1 VKSLYDSNKDFD
13 EDFFR
18 NIVSRRKSEN
28 LFDDLTGEDTD
39 LHDIAVQAE
48 MRVKKDLPWGIISR
62 GFHYSTSI
70 EYPFLTE
77 PYIASR
83 YSDGSFPVLYGSVDL
98 ETTICETAYHMAKF
112 ESQSEGIDEII
123 VRDRAVYLIHG
134 RAVLIDLTNKRSSF
148 SQLLANEYSFT
159 QPIGK
164 RLSSEGH
171 PGIMAPSARCEGIN
185 VVFFKIEVL
194 SDPRMHCYLTYR
206 LDPRT
211 WTITIER
218 KPGEVVNIVEAARWI
233 Q

>member
-1 VKSLYDSNKDFD
+1 MKRLYDSNKDFD
-13 EDFFR
+13 EGFFR

-70 EYPFLTE
+70 EHPFLTE

-83 YSDGSFPVLYGSVDL
+83 YSDGSFPVLYGSMDL

-134 RAVLIDLTNKRSSF
+134 RAVLIDLTNKRSAF

-185 VVFFKIEVL
+185 VIFFKIEVL

-211 WTITIER
+211 WTITVER
-218 KPGEVVNIVEAARWI
+218 QPGEVVNIVEAARWI